1 MSFAYSIMNI
11 PRDNHCQQ
19 RETKYIKKI
28 KITLASIH
36 HPEIDSSDIGN
47 KKK

>member
-1 MSFAYSIMNI
+1 MNI
-11 PRDNHCQQ
+11 PRHNHCQQ